1 MERGQL
7 GRGREKLL
15 SSAEICRAKLVS
27 EKTPVVARLPLLVVA
42 ILLGAATVF
51 AAAVRFSDRL
61 PISPWEPAIAMEGM
75 RFNAGL
81 PLYETG
87 HATHMYGPLLTAFL
101 AGIFR
106 VTGLNLL
113 AGRITFSIFSFALA
127 VLLSAILC
135 RGRGRK
141 YWFIAFL
148 LFLGVNFRT
157 NLIFF
162 SAQAD
167 CAAAFFAVAA
177 LCLWIAR
184 VDSWLRGGLA
194 IALFVCAMLFK
205 QTSAAF
211 ALIPVVHAL
220 IWKRRFSD
228 VVTSLIPAMSIFVAL
243 AAIYMIWPQVFVCM
257 VTVPASIR
265 VYYDRILPIS
275 VYFLAT
281 FPIFFVALFGS
292 FFSRE
297 RPDERER
304 WIWSAIA
311 VLVPVSIWTTC
322 KSGGGYSSLL
332 FGYLAMLALV
342 VVKLDSTWE
351 WVVFQR
357 GWRSVLAAI
366 GVAVTILF
374 SFFIQFNRDL
384 VLLFTRCGDEKYEA
398 AVDHARRMPDRLIS
412 PQDPTI
418 AYRASGYF
426 GRSLFFELDAHAVN
440 GDWPTELP
448 DSLQREL
455 AEAKY
460 VVEVSS
466 YVPTPMFE
474 RQLEKDH
481 FYPMDVVALRG
492 SAYTLWMRGP
502 E

>member
-1 MERGQL
+1 M
-7 GRGREKLL
+7 
-15 SSAEICRAKLVS
+15 
-27 EKTPVVARLPLLVVA
+27 A
-42 ILLGAATVF
+42 IVLGAATVF
-51 AAAVRFSDRL
+51 AAAVRFSDGL

-75 RFNAGL
+75 RLNAGL

-87 HATHMYGPLLTAFL
+87 HATHMYGPLLTVFL

-113 AGRITFSIFSFALA
+113 AGRIAFSIFAFALA

-135 RGRGRK
+135 RGKARK
-141 YWFIAFL
+141 YWFIALL

-177 LCLWIAR
+177 LSLWIAR
-184 VDSWLRGGLA
+184 GDSWLRTVLA
-194 IALFVCAMLFK
+194 IAFFLCATFFK
-205 QTSAAF
+205 QTTAAF
-211 ALIPVVHAL
+211 ALIPAVHAL

-228 VVTSLIPAMSIFVAL
+228 VVTSLVSTMSIFVAL
-243 AAIYMIWPQVFVCM
+243 TAIYLIWPQVFVGM
-257 VTVPASIR
+257 VTVPASIKVNYSR
-265 VYYDRILPIS
+265 VLPIS
-275 VYFLAT
+275 VYLLAT
-281 FPIFFVALFGS
+281 FPVFLVALFASFRSRGS
-292 FFSRE
+292 I
-297 RPDERER
+297 DERER

-332 FGYLAMLALV
+332 FGYLAMVSLF
-342 VVKLDSTWE
+342 VVKLDSIWE
-351 WVVFQR
+351 WIVSR
-357 GWRSVLAAI
+357 HGWRSVLAAS
-366 GVAVTILF
+366 GVAVIIVC
-374 SFFIQFNRDL
+374 SFFIQLNRDL
-384 VLLFTRCGDEKYEA
+384 VLLFTRCGDEKYEV
-398 AVDHARRMPDRLIS
+398 AVGYARRMPDRVIS

-440 GDWPTELP
+440 GNWPSEVP

-460 VVEVSS
+460 VVQVSS

-492 SAYTLWMRGP
+492 SAYTFWTRRP

>member
-1 MERGQL
+1 M
-7 GRGREKLL
+7 
-15 SSAEICRAKLVS
+15 
-27 EKTPVVARLPLLVVA
+27 A
-42 ILLGAATVF
+42 IVLGAATVF
-51 AAAVRFSDRL
+51 AAVDRFSDGL

-75 RFNAGL
+75 RLNAGL
-81 PLYETG
+81 PLYESG
-87 HATHMYGPLLTAFL
+87 HATHMYGPLLTVFL

-113 AGRITFSIFSFALA
+113 AGRIAFSIFSFALA
-127 VLLSAILC
+127 VLLSAVLC
-135 RGRGRK
+135 RGRARK
-141 YWFIAFL
+141 YWFIALL

-167 CAAAFFAVAA
+167 CAAAFFAVGA

-184 VDSWLRGGLA
+184 ADSWLRTLLA
-194 IALFVCAMLFK
+194 VALFICAMLLK

-211 ALIPVVHAL
+211 ALVPAVHAL

-228 VVTSLIPAMSIFVAL
+228 VATSLIPTMSIFVAL
-243 AAIYMIWPQVFVCM
+243 AAIYLIWPQVFFGI
-257 VTVPASIR
+257 VTVPASIK
-265 VYYDRILPIS
+265 VYYDRVLLIS
-275 VYFLAT
+275 VYLLAT
-281 FPIFFVALFGS
+281 FPIFFVALMAS
-292 FFSRE
+292 FVSRE
-297 RPDERER
+297 RMDERER

-332 FGYLAMLALV
+332 FGYLAMSALF
-342 VVKLDSTWE
+342 VVKLDSIWD
-351 WVVFQR
+351 WIASLR
-357 GWRSVLAAI
+357 GWRSVLAAG

-374 SFFIQFNRDL
+374 SLLIEFNRDL
-384 VLLFTRCGDEKYEA
+384 DLLSTRSGDEKYES
-398 AVDHARRMPDRLIS
+398 AVDFVRRTPDRVIS

-418 AYRASGYF
+418 AYRGSGYF

-440 GDWPTELP
+440 GDWPGELP

-460 VVEVSS
+460 VVQVDS
-466 YVPTPMFE
+466 YMPTPMFE
-474 RQLEKDH
+474 RQLAKDH
-481 FYPMDVVALRG
+481 FYPMNVVPLRD
-492 SAYTLWMRGP
+492 SVYTLWTKAS

>member
-1 MERGQL
+1 VECGEL

-15 SSAEICRAKLVS
+15 SSAEIRRAKLVS
-27 EKTPVVARLPLLVVA
+27 AKIPIVARLPWLVVA
-42 ILLGAATVF
+42 VLLGAATVF
-51 AAAVRFSDRL
+51 AAAVRFSDGL

-75 RFNAGL
+75 RLNAGL

-87 HATHMYGPLLTAFL
+87 HAAHMYGPLLTVFL

-106 VTGLNLL
+106 VAGLNLL
-113 AGRITFSIFSFALA
+113 AGRIAFSVFSFALA
-127 VLLSAILC
+127 ALLSAVLC
-135 RGRGRK
+135 RGSARK

-157 NLIFF
+157 NLILF

-184 VDSWLRGGLA
+184 ADSRLRALLA

-211 ALIPVVHAL
+211 ALIPAVHAL

-228 VVTSLIPAMSIFVAL
+228 VVTSLIPTISIFVAL
-243 AAIYMIWPQVFVCM
+243 AAIYLIWPQVFFGM
-257 VTVPASIR
+257 VTIPASIK
-265 VYYDRILPIS
+265 VYYNRVLPIAA
-275 VYFLAT
+275 YFIAT
-281 FPIFFVALFGS
+281 FPIFFVALFAT

-297 RPDERER
+297 RIDDRER
-304 WIWSAIA
+304 WIWSGTV

-332 FGYLAMLALV
+332 FGYLAMLSLFV
-342 VVKLDSTWE
+342 FKLDSIWE
-351 WVVFQR
+351 WIVSR
-357 GWRSVLAAI
+357 HGWRSVLAAS
-366 GVAVTILF
+366 GVALIIVF

-384 VLLFTRCGDEKYEA
+384 VLLSTRCGDEKYEV
-398 AVDHARRMPDRLIS
+398 AVGSGRRMPGRVIS

-440 GDWPTELP
+440 GDWPIELP

-455 AEAKY
+455 AAAKY
-460 VVEVSS
+460 VVQVSS
-466 YVPTPMFE
+466 YVPTPMFQ

-492 SAYTLWMRGP
+492 SAYTIWARGP